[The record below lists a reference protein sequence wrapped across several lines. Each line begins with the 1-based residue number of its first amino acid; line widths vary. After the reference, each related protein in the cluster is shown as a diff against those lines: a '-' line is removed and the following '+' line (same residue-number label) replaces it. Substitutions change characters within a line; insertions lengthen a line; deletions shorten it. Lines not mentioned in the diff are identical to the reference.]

1 MLSFGLLMTEAHAN
15 EAETSQPPPAWVDLT
30 LDFTAQPVVGIAGG
44 LEPSASSWMQQVA
57 AGLTIGTGL
66 NKHRSNWTGF
76 DHWQI
81 QLELNQFTGNPK
93 LNEQLGTDYPLQS
106 LVVPTGTWI
115 TQASLER
122 IEGENK
128 IDWSMNAGVISI
140 ENNAM
145 EIPALDYYT
154 NYTLNTPYNASI
166 IGLPITPLV
175 ALGAQIGWHH
185 EQLGSFDYAYYNLNK
200 THQIAASLGVKP
212 LTPKLQGDLQIFQ
225 WSMNPWINSQQTN
238 MEESEQSLPDPLI
251 QLGGYSATTDLDI
264 TQSTNLG
271 DGSNHGIYGTI
282 TWPLSLPIGNDNL
295 IWISSSFSL
304 NPNNN
309 PLISYVAGGLLS
321 QGILPGRPLDVLA
334 LGLNRNGFSR
344 SITPNQSY
352 EGVIELNYK
361 IQISDRMQ
369 IQPLLQWIINP
380 SGIGSPPTIWATG
393 AQINFS
399 I

>member
-1 MLSFGLLMTEAHAN
+1 MKITALSIANAVLSLGLLMTEAHAN
-15 EAETSQPPPAWVDLT
+15 ETETSRPPPAWVDLT

-57 AGLTIGTGL
+57 AGLTLGTGL
-66 NKHRSNWTGF
+66 NKNRSNWTGF

-140 ENNAM
+140 ENNVM

-154 NYTLNTPYNASI
+154 NYTLNTPYNVSI
-166 IGLPITPLV
+166 IGLPIAPLV

-185 EQLGSFDYAYYNLNK
+185 KQLGSFDYAYYNLNK

-225 WSMNPWINSQQTN
+225 WSMNPWIDSQQTN
-238 MEESEQSLPDPLI
+238 TEESEQNLPDPLI

-271 DGSNHGIYGTI
+271 DGINHGIYGTI
-282 TWPLSLPIGNDNL
+282 TWPLSLPIGNDNR
-295 IWISSSFSL
+295 IWISSSLSL

-309 PLISYVAGGLLS
+309 PLIS
-321 QGILPGRPLDVLA
+321 
-334 LGLNRNGFSR
+334 
-344 SITPNQSY
+344 
-352 EGVIELNYK
+352 
-361 IQISDRMQ
+361 
-369 IQPLLQWIINP
+369 
-380 SGIGSPPTIWATG
+380 
-393 AQINFS
+393 
-399 I
+399 